1 MWMFLAFSS
10 LALAFGAVILGVIS
24 APKELSIFRR
34 IVWSREF
41 AGGQPFR
48 TLRLA
53 MLGAAFVLVVLVG
66 IQEVMSEHRGR
77 FSSWALSEV
86 SSFSTIDVVFVFVV
100 PPTILIVV
108 ELIDVYHKWHN
119 DDASRSALV
128 IAALIDMLFLAPIL
142 CILMAVVGIAS

>member
-24 APKELSIFRR
+24 APKELSAFRR
-34 IVWSREF
+34 VVWSREF
-41 AGGQPFR
+41 AKGQPFR

-53 MLGAAFVLVVLVG
+53 MLGAAFVLATLVG
-66 IQEVMSEHRGR
+66 IQEVLSEHRGG
-77 FSSWALSEV
+77 FSSWVLSEL
-86 SSFSTIDVVFVFVV
+86 SSFSVIDAVFVFLV

-119 DDASRSALV
+119 DDTSRSALV
-128 IAALIDMLFLAPIL
+128 IAALVDILFLTPIL
-142 CILMAVVGIAS
+142 CILMAVIGIAS